1 MDSNSFKPLSFK
13 RIDTSV
19 DEAKAYINDRR
30 LGNIK
35 SLKTRWRKFN
45 NLCMG
50 GLTPDSLVTIAG
62 MSSSGKTAFANILET
77 DIFDL
82 NPDIDFV
89 VLNFS
94 LEMKSEKQ
102 IARKVSSRLKKTVS
116 ELYSGT
122 DDNKITDEE
131 YEKIVSTANRFKKY
145 DIYYIESSCNI
156 EGIRNSI
163 RYFQETYAKDKWL
176 VVILDHTLLVDGN
189 NSEDDRTMLE
199 KLEKMFIEVKKLGR
213 TTIIQLTQLNRNIE
227 QIERIK
233 NPAMHYPIRSDISSG
248 DTIYHASDYLLVIHR
263 PDLLGIQQYGPYK
276 LPVENLVYTHLLKN
290 RDGGLGVLQF
300 QNELKYNSL
309 IEL

>member
-13 RIDTSV
+13 RIDTAV
-19 DEAKAYINDRR
+19 NEAKQSIDDRR
-30 LGNIK
+30 TGRIK
-35 SLKTRWRKFN
+35 ALKTRWRKFN

-82 NPDIDFV
+82 NPDIEFV

-102 IARKVSSRLKKTVS
+102 VTRKVSQKLRKTVS
-116 ELYSGT
+116 EIYSGV
-122 DDNKITDEE
+122 DDQKVTDEE
-131 YEKIVSTANRFKKY
+131 YEKIVNIANKFKKY
-145 DIYYIESSCNI
+145 DIYYIETNCDI
-156 EGIRNSI
+156 EGIKNSI

-176 VVILDHTLLVDGN
+176 VVILDHTLLVDGSD
-189 NSEDDRTMLE
+189 SEDDRTMLS
-199 KLEKMFIEVKKLGR
+199 KLQKMFIEVKKLGK

-248 DTIYHASDYLLVIHR
+248 DTVYHASDYLLVIHR

-276 LPVENLVYTHLLKN
+276 LPVEDLVYVHLLKN

>member
-19 DEAKAYINDRR
+19 DEAKSYINDRR

-131 YEKIVSTANRFKKY
+131 YEKIVSVANRFKKY

-199 KLEKMFIEVKKLGR
+199 KLEKMFIEVKKLGK